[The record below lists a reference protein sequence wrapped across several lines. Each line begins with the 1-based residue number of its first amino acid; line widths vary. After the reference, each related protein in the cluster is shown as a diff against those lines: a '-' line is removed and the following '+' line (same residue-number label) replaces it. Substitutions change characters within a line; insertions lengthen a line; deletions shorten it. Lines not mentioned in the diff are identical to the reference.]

1 MIDELSEPEK
11 KTGMVEQLGR
21 EVYNIWYYVA
31 RKKHDVAQS
40 NIVYAIWNKKKKD
53 VGDYA

>member
-21 EVYNIWYYVA
+21 EVE
-31 RKKHDVAQS
+31 
-40 NIVYAIWNKKKKD
+40 D
-53 VGDYA
+53 VGGLCLKS